1 MDFNILDFLW
11 YLVKLLGFA
20 ALSLFLMAICVSMIN
35 VMIDSFKKRKMQN
48 NLEIAIK
55 KAIEQDKC
63 AVINKE
69 QEKEIDK
76 IIKKK

>member
-1 MDFNILDFLW
+1 MNFDILDFLW
-11 YLVKLLGFA
+11 YLIRLLA
-20 ALSLFLMAICVSMIN
+20 YSALVLILISICVSFIGN
-35 VMIDSFKKRKMQN
+35 IIDIFKKRKLQN
-48 NLEIAIK
+48 NLELAIK
-55 KAIEQDKC
+55 KAIEQGEC

>member
-1 MDFNILDFLW
+1 MNFDILDFLW
-11 YLVKLLGFA
+11 YLIRLLGFA
-20 ALSLFLMAICVSMIN
+20 ALILFLMAICVAMIN
-35 VMIDSFKKRKMQN
+35 VIIDSFKRRKIQN
-48 NLEIAIK
+48 SLELAIK
-55 KAIEQDKC
+55 KAIEQGEY

>member
-1 MDFNILDFLW
+1 MNFDILDFLW
-11 YLVKLLGFA
+11 YLIRLLA
-20 ALSLFLMAICVSMIN
+20 YSALVLILISICVSFIGN
-35 VMIDSFKKRKMQN
+35 IVDIFKKRKLQN
-48 NLEIAIK
+48 NLELAIK
-55 KAIEQDKC
+55 KAIEQGEC

>member
-1 MDFNILDFLW
+1 MNFNILDFLW
-11 YLVKLLGFA
+11 YLIKLLSFA
-20 ALSLFLMAICVSMIN
+20 ALSLFLIAICVAIIN

-48 NLEIAIK
+48 SLEIAIK
-55 KAIEQDKC
+55 KAIEQGEC

>member
-1 MDFNILDFLW
+1 MNFDILDFLW
-11 YLVKLLGFA
+11 YLIKLLA
-20 ALSLFLMAICVSMIN
+20 YSALVLILVSICVGFIGN
-35 VMIDSFKKRKMQN
+35 IIDSFKRRKIQN
-48 NLEIAIK
+48 SLEIAIK
-55 KAIEQDKC
+55 KAIEQGEC